1 MIPMTVVR
9 QHLSFPRRIRI
20 PGCCSSSRLR
30 SFRQY
35 RLLVTI
41 LVAARPWRFRSSSL
55 PRFLF
60 ALAPAAI
67 EISTLCLLPAAVK
80 APCLV
85 PMLVGARCSCRMLAP
100 VSERGRQLV
109 AMVTRGRFHEG
120 PDSIVVSRPP
130 PSLVSVHPSD
140 TLGIHKRNSIPE
152 NHGHDRPTISPTR
165 ETKQVVQ
172 TSIMKSINQ

>member
-1 MIPMTVVR
+1 MTVVR
-9 QHLSFPRRIRI
+9 QHLSFPWRIRI
-20 PGCCSSSRLR
+20 PGRCSSNRLR
-30 SFRQY
+30 SIRQY

-41 LVAARPWRFRSSSL
+41 LVAASLWRFRSSSL
-55 PRFLF
+55 PRSLL

-109 AMVTRGRFHEG
+109 AMVTRGRFNV
-120 PDSIVVSRPP
+120 VVSQPT

-140 TLGIHKRNSIPE
+140 TRGLHQRNSIPE
-152 NHGHDRPTISPTR
+152 NHGQDRPTIAPTR
-165 ETKQVVQ
+165 ETK
-172 TSIMKSINQ
+172 